1 MGKIIA
7 VLFDLG
13 NVLAFIDFNEF
24 WRSLGFLH
32 PEEIAPFADGYK
44 SWTHQYEIGFVSTRE
59 YFAGLQSVFARRFYV
74 EQLEQAFKNII
85 REPVDGMKDI
95 VKSVS
100 RTHKT
105 ALVSNTNEIHYKNSM
120 EKFDVLPLLHKHYLS
135 YQMHVMK
142 PVHEFYDVII
152 KDQKIDP
159 SEVLLIDD
167 LITNIKG
174 AQEAGMQAVQFEN
187 TKQLE
192 KVLKNLGVI
201 LG

>member
-44 SWTHQYEIGFVSTRE
+44 SWTHQYEIGFVSTHE
-59 YFAGLQSVFARRFYV
+59 YLDGLQSVFENRFYSQ
-74 EQLEQAFKNII
+74 QLEQAFVNII
-85 REPVDGMKDI
+85 QEPVVGMIDV
-95 VKSVS
+95 VKRVS
-100 RTHKT
+100 RTHRT
-105 ALVSNTNEIHYKNSM
+105 ALVSNTNEIHYKNSL
-120 EKFDVLPLLHKHYLS
+120 EKFEVLRILHKHYLS

-142 PVHEFYDVII
+142 PAHEFYDIII
-152 KDQKIDP
+152 KDQKTDP

-167 LITNIKG
+167 LITNVKG
-174 AQEAGMQAVQFEN
+174 AQAAGMQAIKFEN
-187 TKQLE
+187 TKHLE
-192 KVLKNLGVI
+192 ETLRTLGV
-201 LG
+201 LL